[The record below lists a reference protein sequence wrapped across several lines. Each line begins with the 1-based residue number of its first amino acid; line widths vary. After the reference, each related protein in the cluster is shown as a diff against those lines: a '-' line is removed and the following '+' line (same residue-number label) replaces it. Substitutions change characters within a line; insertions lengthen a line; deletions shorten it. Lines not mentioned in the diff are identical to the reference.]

1 MVVILRYMA
10 SCVVEVF
17 CIDVMVL
24 NENNWI
30 FLSFFPN
37 VRVNQMSD
45 SIKDKVLRL
54 LSLVKHSYFKDF
66 H

>member
-17 CIDVMVL
+17 CFDVMVIGL
-24 NENNWI
+24 
-30 FLSFFPN
+30 FSVLFPN

-45 SIKDKVLRL
+45 SINDKVLRS